1 VPRPVAGLGEI
12 CGRVRWRDI
21 LGQEVQTGM
30 AKKANEIAYQEHS
43 KFKVFVGMLTKSKSI
58 GVLAN
63 KVAKFAEEQRIAA
76 KSIGVEYLET
86 PGQLLITLGY
96 REDEPYYPIRLYCH
110 RLGKIDVLGGDY
122 TGLERAME
130 KAAKKYKN
138 IICHELYATEEHEL
152 LMILMTHE

>member
-1 VPRPVAGLGEI
+1 MVK
-12 CGRVRWRDI
+12 
-21 LGQEVQTGM
+21 
-30 AKKANEIAYQEHS
+30 KKATEIAYQEHS

-63 KVAKFAEEQRIAA
+63 KVAKFADEQQIAA
-76 KSIGVEYLET
+76 KSIGVEYLEN

-96 REDEPYYPIRLYCH
+96 RDDEPYYPIQLHCS

-122 TGLERAME
+122 TALERAME
-130 KAAKKYKN
+130 KVAQKYSN

-152 LMILMTHE
+152 LMIVMTHA